1 MRLMLRRNIM
11 KISKERLKQIIK
23 EEMDAVYSQA
33 AEYADECIEGSEEL
47 EEVYDLEELKAG
59 LELAVKL
66 RNREVI
72 MMIHKAISLLPKQ

>member
-1 MRLMLRRNIM
+1 M

-33 AEYADECIEGSEEL
+33 AEYADEGIEGSEEL

-72 MMIHKAISLLPKQ
+72 MMIHKAISLLPKQQGNQT